1 VTVPSASLPLP
12 AEKSSMRAGI
22 AWGVIVGLAQAATPL
37 ALWWVDA
44 ATGYAVGLAV
54 IAFVYIGFAVADGR
68 PKVIAVECAVA
79 MAFVLVATA
88 GIAGSAWLLVLGF
101 AAHGVKDAWQ
111 ERRQFVA
118 GTRWWPPFC
127 AAVDWVVASI
137 IALEIVAG
145 VPFHS

>member
-1 VTVPSASLPLP
+1 
-12 AEKSSMRAGI
+12 MRASI
-22 AWGVIVGLAQAATPL
+22 AWGVIVGVAQAATPL
-37 ALWWVDA
+37 ALWWLDA

-68 PKVIAVECAVA
+68 VRVIVVECAVA

-88 GIAGSAWLLVLGF
+88 GITGSAWLLAIGF

-111 ERRQFVA
+111 ERHQFVS

-127 AAVDWVVASI
+127 AAVDWVVALVI
-137 IALEIVAG
+137 VMEIATG
-145 VPFHS
+145 YRFHS

>member
-1 VTVPSASLPLP
+1 
-12 AEKSSMRAGI
+12 MRAGI
-22 AWGVIVGLAQAATPL
+22 AWGIIVGVAQAATPL
-37 ALWWVDA
+37 ALWWLDA

-68 PKVIAVECAVA
+68 VRVIAVECAVA

-88 GIAGSAWLLVLGF
+88 GIAGSAWLLVIGF

-111 ERRQFVA
+111 ERRQFVS

-127 AAVDWVVASI
+127 AAVDSVVALI
-137 IALEIVAG
+137 IAIEIVAG
-145 VPFHS
+145 VHFHS

>member
-1 VTVPSASLPLP
+1 MTAPSARLPL
-12 AEKSSMRAGI
+12 AEKPSRRTGI
-22 AWGVIVGLAQAATPL
+22 AWGVVVGLAQAATPL
-37 ALWWVDA
+37 ALRWIDA

-68 PKVIAVECAVA
+68 ARVIVVECSVA

-88 GIAGSAWLLVLGF
+88 GITGSAWLLALGF

-111 ERRQFVA
+111 ERRQFVS

-127 AAVDWVVASI
+127 AAVDFVVAAI
-137 IALEIVAG
+137 IVIQIVAG

>member
-1 VTVPSASLPLP
+1 MTPPGASIPLP
-12 AEKSSMRAGI
+12 AEKPSMRAGI
-22 AWGVIVGLAQAATPL
+22 AWGIVVGVAQSATPL
-37 ALWWVDA
+37 AIWWLDA

-68 PKVIAVECAVA
+68 VRVIVVECAVA

-88 GIAGSAWLLVLGF
+88 GITGSAWLLAAGF

-111 ERRQFVA
+111 ERRQFVS

-127 AAVDWVVASI
+127 AAVDWVVALVI
-137 IALEIVAG
+137 VMEIAAG
-145 VPFHS
+145 YRFH